1 MYMGCRPDK
10 THGVAIR
17 QNAGWRFAYPA
28 YKNTVQ
34 AVSKFA
40 MVRTP
45 RPVAQMCIRD
55 SCRCC
60 SVPQS

>member
-10 THGVAIR
+10 THGVAISKMPVALR
-17 QNAGWRFAYPA
+17 LPGLQ
-28 YKNTVQ
+28 NTVQ

-45 RPVAQMCIRD
+45 RPVAPAAH
-55 SCRCC
+55 C
-60 SVPQS
+60 STGALR

>member
-10 THGVAIR
+10 THGVAIE
-17 QNAGWRFAYPA
+17 QNARWRFAYPA
-28 YKNTVQ
+28 YFTVQ

-45 RPVAQMCIRD
+45 RPVAPAAH
-55 SCRCC
+55 C
-60 SVPQS
+60 STGALR

>member
-10 THGVAIR
+10 THGVDIR

-28 YKNTVQ
+28 CKNTVQ

-45 RPVAQMCIRD
+45 RPVAPAAH
-55 SCRCC
+55 C
-60 SVPQS
+60 STGALR

>member
-17 QNAGWRFAYPA
+17 QNAGWRA
-28 YKNTVQ
+28 YKNTAQ

-45 RPVAQMCIRD
+45 RPVAPAAH
-55 SCRCC
+55 C
-60 SVPQS
+60 STGALR